1 MLDPET
7 TSSAQLRILVVEA
20 DPDVRAVT
28 VDTLEEAR
36 FEVIE
41 DATADNAATILSQE

>member
-7 TSSAQLRILVVEA
+7 SSSAQLRILVVEA
-20 DPDVRAVT
+20 DPHVRAIA

-41 DATADNAATILSQE
+41 AATADHAATILSQE